1 MITYVDTSTL
11 LKLVIDEEGSDRAE
25 RVWDAAD
32 TLASVS
38 LIVVEARAA
47 LAAATGGV
55 RLTARQHE
63 QAKNELSALTGDL
76 HLATVT
82 DDLIARAADLA
93 DDEGLRGY
101 DAVHL
106 AAALHLGASILTSV
120 DDAPVRR
127 RGPQRHACRQP
138 ARCLITP
145 VGPPAAESCPG
156 SDIPFDVTGGLDP
169 A

>member
-11 LKLVIDEEGSDRAE
+11 LKLLIDEEGSDRAE

-47 LAAATGGV
+47 LAAATRGA
-55 RLTARQHE
+55 RLTTQQHE
-63 QAKNELSALTGDL
+63 QAKDELSALTGDL
-76 HLATVT
+76 HLAAVT

-106 AAALHLGASILTSV
+106 AAALHLGASILTSADEALCDAAGRNGMHVANPLV
-120 DDAPVRR
+120 D
-127 RGPQRHACRQP
+127 
-138 ARCLITP
+138 
-145 VGPPAAESCPG
+145 
-156 SDIPFDVTGGLDP
+156 
-169 A
+169 